1 MSTSDEDTS
10 VLKLAEPAGTASK
23 GNAAPGTPSIEDQI
37 SASEQLSDLQKRIK
51 ELEKSNASLETAI
64 KRGEPQLTKS
74 KGAGAGK
81 TRHVAHAEGWRAIC
95 TAPDYCKVGKDII
108 AFNSFATL
116 DTKVTASPNVQA
128 RGTAIYRK
136 GDVIKNVQSDAGK
149 HIVSG
154 TSLGSGH
161 VKILDG
167 HESVKVNGLPVARH
181 DSSCLINCDAAG
193 GGGTQGKLVTEQKSV
208 GASGGSVAANPEAP
222 PGKRTNAKLEALLSA
237 RAKVASGM
245 LDLNAIDEFVNFK
258 ESNQLLD
265 RLIGEISGTPGT
277 VSDYAAQAAR
287 GALGFAKDFAMGGG
301 ELAYEGI
308 KAVPKLVQLTQT
320 QSGQVLAQ
328 LDAQILAENIRL
340 GNISPET
347 MGRAALDVGKAVLK
361 PVTDPWAKKQY
372 VEAITRGAAE
382 LGTAGIGWLKGRKA
396 RQAVKD
402 AALTKNSAAAKT
414 AEVASS
420 AKPAGSVTGDV
431 NDGVHIKKACKPKF
445 SGDWDNYQT
454 QGIRVDPME
463 SAEGRRMVIE
473 FEKQGLSHGD
483 ALRETMALLET
494 GSSLPL
500 VNPIE
505 IGDKFYKVVT
515 KGQSIGQSSAFWV
528 TKDELTFLKAKSYD
542 QIADRLGLP
551 LASQQ
556 GTTFQVFE
564 ITAFRR
570 GTSFTSKIA
579 STNEIGEAGAVWSQ
593 RADGIQ
599 TLLTDRSIFTSPVL
613 TTMKF
618 P

>member
-10 VLKLAEPAGTASK
+10 VLKLGEPAGTASK

-37 SASEQLSDLQKRIK
+37 AASEQLSDLQKRIQ
-51 ELEKSNASLETAI
+51 ELEKSNAGLETAI
-64 KRGEPQLTKS
+64 KRGEPQLAKS
-74 KGAGAGK
+74 KGVGAGT

-181 DSSCLINCDAAG
+181 DSRCLINCDASGVG
-193 GGGTQGKLVTEQKSV
+193 GAQGKLVTEQKSV
-208 GASGGSVAANPEAP
+208 GASGGSVAANPDAP

-237 RAKVASGM
+237 RAKIAGGM

-258 ESNQLLD
+258 ESNRLLD

-287 GALGFAKDFAMGGG
+287 GALGFAKDVAMGAG

-340 GNISPET
+340 GNITPET
-347 MGRAALDVGKAVLK
+347 MGRTALDVGKAVLK

-382 LGTAGIGWLKGRKA
+382 IATAGFGWLKGRKTTNTRKA
-396 RQAVKD
+396 SGVASGSDVNVAASGYESNIVDAVKPKPSLSLLVD
-402 AALTKNSAAAKT
+402 DGIHIRHGKRFFYLNKTRSISAVEANSGFERPPYNISTEVTEGALIQDEKLVRLYDGEISTDLGRWLMPESEIKGLSAIQIKEKFALPSTPKFI
-414 AEVASS
+414 VDVNV
-420 AKPAGSVTGDV
+420 PAGTV
-431 NDGVHIKKACKPKF
+431 
-445 SGDWDNYQT
+445 
-454 QGIRVDPME
+454 IR
-463 SAEGRRMVIE
+463 
-473 FEKQGLSHGD
+473 L
-483 ALRETMALLET
+483 
-494 GSSLPL
+494 
-500 VNPIE
+500 
-505 IGDKFYKVVT
+505 
-515 KGQSIGQSSAFWV
+515 
-528 TKDELTFLKAKSYD
+528 
-542 QIADRLGLP
+542 
-551 LASQQ
+551 
-556 GTTFQVFE
+556 
-564 ITAFRR
+564 
-570 GTSFTSKIA
+570 
-579 STNEIGEAGAVWSQ
+579 GEAGSIPEWGSGGGVQ
-593 RADGIQ
+593 IQ
-599 TLLTDRSIFTSPVL
+599 LMERIPMSAYVNKRP
-613 TTMKF
+613 F